1 MSSLFQTLVNGVKHW
16 YIPMIFGIIFLICG
30 FYTLSVPL
38 ETYLTLTII
47 FSVTFLVSGISEIFF
62 SLQNRESLL
71 GWGWYLVDGILST
84 LVGMYLISNPEVSMT
99 TLPFVVG
106 FVMMFRAFQLLGF
119 AFEMK
124 QAKMLNWGNLALV
137 SVLGVI
143 LSFLLLSS
151 PVFTSMSLVVLT
163 ATSLIFTG
171 IASILLSLNLK
182 KLNDAPE
189 KLDDNLKKRIS
200 DLEQEINQ
208 SRF

>member
-1 MSSLFQTLVNGVKHW
+1 
-16 YIPMIFGIIFLICG
+16 MIFGIIFLICG

-47 FSVTFLVSGISEIFF
+47 FSVTFLVSGIAEIFF

-84 LVGMYLISNPEVSMT
+84 LVGIYLVANPEVSMA

-137 SVLGVI
+137 SVLGII

-151 PVFTSMSLVVLT
+151 PIFTSMSLVVLT

-182 KLNDAPE
+182 KLNDAPV
-189 KLDDNLKKRIS
+189 KMDDNLKKRIA

-208 SRF
+208 TRF

>member
-1 MSSLFQTLVNGVKHW
+1 
-16 YIPMIFGIIFLICG
+16 MIFGIIFLICG

-47 FSVTFLVSGISEIFF
+47 FSVTFLVSGIAEIFF
-62 SLQNRESLL
+62 SLQNRDSLL

-84 LVGMYLISNPEVSMT
+84 LVGIYLVANPEVSMA

-137 SVLGVI
+137 SVLGII

-151 PVFTSMSLVVLT
+151 PIFTSMSLVVLT

-182 KLNDAPE
+182 KLNDAPV
-189 KLDDNLKKRIS
+189 KMDDNLKKRIA

-208 SRF
+208 TRF

>member
-1 MSSLFQTLVNGVKHW
+1 MSSLFQTLINGVKHW

-47 FSVTFLVSGISEIFF
+47 FSVTFLVSGIAEIFF
-62 SLQNRESLL
+62 SLQNRDSLL

-84 LVGMYLISNPEVSMT
+84 LVGIYLVANPEVSMA

-137 SVLGVI
+137 SVLGII

-151 PVFTSMSLVVLT
+151 PIFTSMSLVVLT

-182 KLNDAPE
+182 KLNDAPV
-189 KLDDNLKKRIS
+189 KMDDNLKKRIA

-208 SRF
+208 TRF

>member
-1 MSSLFQTLVNGVKHW
+1 MSSLFQTLINGVKHW

-47 FSVTFLVSGISEIFF
+47 FSVTFLVSGIAEIFF

-84 LVGMYLISNPEVSMT
+84 LVGIYLVANPEVSMA

-137 SVLGVI
+137 SVLGII

-151 PVFTSMSLVVLT
+151 PIFTSMSLVVLT

-182 KLNDAPE
+182 KLNDAPV
-189 KLDDNLKKRIS
+189 KMDDNLKKRIA

-208 SRF
+208 TRF

>member
-84 LVGMYLISNPEVSMT
+84 LVGMYLIANPEVSMT

-143 LSFLLLSS
+143 QSFLLLSS

>member
-84 LVGMYLISNPEVSMT
+84 LVGMYLIANPEVSIT

>member
-84 LVGMYLISNPEVSMT
+84 LVGMYLIANPEVSMT

-200 DLEQEINQ
+200 DLEHEINQ

>member
-84 LVGMYLISNPEVSMT
+84 LVGMYLIANPEVSMT

-182 KLNDAPE
+182 N
-189 KLDDNLKKRIS
+189 
-200 DLEQEINQ
+200 
-208 SRF
+208 

>member
-84 LVGMYLISNPEVSMT
+84 LVGMYLIANPEVSMT

>member
-47 FSVTFLVSGISEIFF
+47 FSVTFLVSGIAEIFF
-62 SLQNRESLL
+62 SLQNRDSLL

-84 LVGMYLISNPEVSMT
+84 LVGIYLVANPEVSMA

-137 SVLGVI
+137 SVLGII

-151 PVFTSMSLVVLT
+151 PIFTSLSLVVLT

-189 KLDDNLKKRIS
+189 KMDYNLKKRIA

-208 SRF
+208 TRF

>member
-1 MSSLFQTLVNGVKHW
+1 MSSLFQTLINGVKHW

-47 FSVTFLVSGISEIFF
+47 FSVTFLVSGIAEIFF
-62 SLQNRESLL
+62 SLQNRDSLL

-84 LVGMYLISNPEVSMT
+84 LVGIYLVANPEVSMA

-137 SVLGVI
+137 SVLGII

-151 PVFTSMSLVVLT
+151 PIFTSLSLVVLT

-189 KLDDNLKKRIS
+189 KMDYNLKKRIA

-208 SRF
+208 TRF

>member
-47 FSVTFLVSGISEIFF
+47 FSVTFLVSGIAEIFF
-62 SLQNRESLL
+62 SLQNRDSLL

-84 LVGMYLISNPEVSMT
+84 LVGIYLVANPEVSMA

-137 SVLGVI
+137 SVLGII

-151 PVFTSMSLVVLT
+151 PIFTSMSLVVLT

-182 KLNDAPE
+182 KLNDAPV
-189 KLDDNLKKRIS
+189 KMDDNLKKRIA

-208 SRF
+208 TRF

>member
-1 MSSLFQTLVNGVKHW
+1 MSSLFQTLINGVKHW

-38 ETYLTLTII
+38 ETYLTLTNI
-47 FSVTFLVSGISEIFF
+47 FSVTFLVSGIAEIFF
-62 SLQNRESLL
+62 SLQNRDSLL

-84 LVGMYLISNPEVSMT
+84 LVGIYLVANPEVSMA

-137 SVLGVI
+137 SVLGII

-151 PVFTSMSLVVLT
+151 PIFTSMSLVVLT

-182 KLNDAPE
+182 KLNDAPV
-189 KLDDNLKKRIS
+189 KMDDNLKKRIA

-208 SRF
+208 TRF

>member
-47 FSVTFLVSGISEIFF
+47 FSVTFLVSGIAEIFF

-84 LVGMYLISNPEVSMT
+84 LVGIYLVANPEVSMA

-137 SVLGVI
+137 SVLGII

-151 PVFTSMSLVVLT
+151 PIFTSMSLVVLT

-182 KLNDAPE
+182 KLNDAPV
-189 KLDDNLKKRIS
+189 KMDDNLKKRIA

-208 SRF
+208 TRF

>member
-1 MSSLFQTLVNGVKHW
+1 MA
-16 YIPMIFGIIFLICG
+16 
-30 FYTLSVPL
+30 
-38 ETYLTLTII
+38 
-47 FSVTFLVSGISEIFF
+47 
-62 SLQNRESLL
+62 
-71 GWGWYLVDGILST
+71 
-84 LVGMYLISNPEVSMT
+84 

-137 SVLGVI
+137 SVLGII

-151 PVFTSMSLVVLT
+151 PIFTSMSLVVLT

-189 KLDDNLKKRIS
+189 KMDDNLKKRIA

-208 SRF
+208 TRF